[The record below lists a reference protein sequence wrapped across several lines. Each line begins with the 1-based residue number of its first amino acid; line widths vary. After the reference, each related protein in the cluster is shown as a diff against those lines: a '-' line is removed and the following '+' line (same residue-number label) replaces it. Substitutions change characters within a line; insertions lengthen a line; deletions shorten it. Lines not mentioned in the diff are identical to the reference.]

1 MSIRE
6 VVPAPEPL
14 DELAAVAH
22 LPHVAFLDG
31 AAHPQGL
38 GRWSYLAHSPS
49 EVIEAS
55 AEEWPEVRERLRA
68 TRTEGGGQRV
78 EDLPPFRGG
87 WVGWFSYELGRAFDR
102 QPVAARATQRIPDI
116 SLARYDSLLA
126 WDHVTGRCW
135 EIGEQRT
142 ANREPRD
149 RSTVSDRRSP
159 FAVRP
164 QAVDAHRAQLSSS
177 LSPDAYRAA
186 VARIIDYVRAGDLF
200 QANLT
205 QQFVAPFAGDPLA
218 LYRALRR
225 RAPGSHAA
233 WLRHRDVHILSMSPE
248 RFLSCDAAT
257 RRVETRPVKGTRPR
271 DADPE
276 RDAALAAELAAS
288 AKDRAENVMIV
299 DLLRNDLSRVAEP
312 GSVAVPVLCGLE
324 HHAVHHLVSVVEA
337 TLAPACDA
345 LDLIEATFPGGSIAG
360 APKLRATEVIAELE
374 PVQRGVYCGAI
385 GWLGDDGSLELSI
398 AIRTVV
404 LADSVVT
411 VGAGGGV
418 TALSDPEAEYQ
429 ESLDKAAALLAAIE
443 EVT

>member
-6 VVPAPEPL
+6 LVPAPEPL
-14 DELAAVAH
+14 DELRAVAH

-31 AAHPQGL
+31 AAHPHGL
-38 GRWSYLAHSPS
+38 GRWSYLAPSPG

-55 AEEWPEVRERLRA
+55 AEEWPAVRERIRA
-68 TRTEGGGQRV
+68 TRTEGGGQRA

-102 QPVAARATQRIPDI
+102 HPVIAPGTQQVPDV

-126 WDHVTGRCW
+126 WDRVTGRCW
-135 EIGEQRT
+135 SIGERRVESAGWRVEAQPT
-142 ANREPRD
+142 L
-149 RSTVSDRRSP
+149 STLHPPPSVLHP
-159 FAVRP
+159 PLA
-164 QAVDAHRAQLSSS
+164 SS
-177 LSPDAYRAA
+177 LAPEEYRRA
-186 VARIIDYVRAGDLF
+186 VAQIITYIRAGDLF

-205 QQFVAPFAGDPLA
+205 QQFIAPFAGDPLV
-218 LYRALRR
+218 LYLALRR

-233 WLRHRDVHILSMSPE
+233 WLRHGDVRVLSMSPE
-248 RFLSCDAAT
+248 RFLSYDAAT
-257 RRVETRPVKGTRPR
+257 RRVETRPIKGTRPR
-271 DADPE
+271 DADPT
-276 RDAALAAELAAS
+276 RDAALAAELVAS

-312 GSVAVPVLCGLE
+312 GSVVVPVLCGLE

-337 TLAPACDA
+337 TLEASRDA
-345 LDLIEATFPGGSIAG
+345 LDLIEATFPGGSITG

-374 PVQRGVYCGAI
+374 PVRRGVYCGAI

-398 AIRTVV
+398 PIRTAV
-404 LADSVVT
+404 LADGVVT
-411 VGAGGGV
+411 VGAGGGI

-429 ESLDKAAALLAAIE
+429 ESLDKAAGLLAAIE
-443 EVT
+443 EAA